1 MKWIFYLSVF
11 LVVLGFVCAKT
22 LPDKEAHVRAV
33 SAAVIS
39 EIEKGNVLP
48 GIADTK
54 LSDMATDEAFVDE
67 CLANMLVIESYG
79 VVTIGK
85 IRWMNNEYVVSLGI
99 LGKVFT
105 FADAKTAKDYVS
117 SFEDKITDKIGD

>member
-1 MKWIFYLSVF
+1 MKWFFYLCVF
-11 LVVLGFVCAKT
+11 LVALGLICAKT
-22 LPDKEAHVRAV
+22 LPDKEEHVHAV
-33 SAAVIS
+33 SLAMIS
-39 EIEKGNVLP
+39 EIEQGNVLP

-67 CLANMLVIESYG
+67 CIANLLVVESYG

-105 FADAKTAKDYVS
+105 FVDAKAAKDYIT
-117 SFEDKITDKIGD
+117 SFENKITNKLGE

>member
-1 MKWIFYLSVF
+1 MKWIFYLCVF
-11 LVVLGFVCAKT
+11 LVVLAVICAKT

-33 SAAVIS
+33 SSALIS

-85 IRWMNNEYVVSLGI
+85 IRWMNNEYVVSLGV

-105 FADAKTAKDYVS
+105 IVDAKAAKDYIS
-117 SFEDKITDKIGD
+117 SLEDKITDKIGD

>member
-1 MKWIFYLSVF
+1 MKWIGYLCVF
-11 LVVLGFVCAKT
+11 LIVLGVICAKT
-22 LPDKEAHVRAV
+22 LPGKEAHVRAV

-48 GIADTK
+48 GIADAK

-85 IRWMNNEYVVSLGI
+85 IRWMNNEYVVSLGV

-105 FADAKTAKDYVS
+105 IVDAKAAKDYMS
-117 SFEDKITDKIGD
+117 SIEDKITDKIGE